1 MENTVIGFQYAA
13 DTNRY
18 IGSYTFPVNADS
30 ANIHMP
36 PNTVLDA
43 PPSVPTDKALY
54 RVDGKWVL
62 YTETVQPSRPTISDY
77 AMLTS
82 ETVTLLRNQ
91 GVWTDADQAAY
102 AAATTKE

>member
-1 MENTVIGFQYAA
+1 MENTVIGYQYAA

-30 ANIHMP
+30 GNLHLP

-43 PPSVPTDKALY
+43 PPAVPAGKALY
-54 RVDGKWVL
+54 RVDDKWVL
-62 YTETVQPSRPTISDY
+62 YTETAQPSRPAISDY

-82 ETVTLLRNQ
+82 ETIALLKSQ
-91 GVWTDADQAAY
+91 GVWTAADQAAY
-102 AAATTKE
+102 AAATAGK

>member
-1 MENTVIGFQYAA
+1 MENTVIGYQYAA

-30 ANIHMP
+30 GNIHLP

-43 PPSVPTDKALY
+43 PPSIPAGKAAF
-54 RVDGKWVL
+54 RINGDWVL
-62 YTETVQPSRPTISDY
+62 NAETMQTARPAISDY

-82 ETVTLLRNQ
+82 ETIALLKSQ
-91 GVWTDADQAAY
+91 GVWSDADQAAY
-102 AAATTKE
+102 DAATQK